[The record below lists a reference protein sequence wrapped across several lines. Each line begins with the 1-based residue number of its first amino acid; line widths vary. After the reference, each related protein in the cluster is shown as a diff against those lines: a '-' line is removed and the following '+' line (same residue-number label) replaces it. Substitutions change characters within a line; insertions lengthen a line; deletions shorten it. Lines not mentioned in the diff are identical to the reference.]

1 MSAQSPEADGIVTI
15 TPTENGPYEV
25 VGDVRIVSP
34 DGTVLRETAKAYL
47 CRCGHSQNKPFCDSS
62 HRRIG
67 WTEVSDSEDSAE

>member
-1 MSAQSPEADGIVTI
+1 MSAQTPGTDSIVTI

-25 VGDVRIVSP
+25 VGDVRIISP

-67 WTEVSDSEDSAE
+67 WSEAAVITP